1 MLLAIS
7 LFSSEQVQAYSL
19 TKDRPVFL
27 AWPLPS
33 YIGVARISQFPN
45 TPWTWNYLGLNPGM
59 QCTPAFGY
67 LEAWLPTWRDT
78 SISWEQDAAQADP
91 HQFQMIECY
100 STGGEAGTNGH
111 EATDIKAAAGTPA
124 LASAEGKVAGWRL
137 NDLNSLLVLKHCLG
151 GKWDSSNECA
161 GGVKWYTTYMHIIVD
176 PELQK
181 MDLDVK
187 EGAPVGTIYNQGDN
201 SHLHFEVGLNER
213 NYANYVNPW
222 GRDEAP
228 WIGCM
233 WKDESICVQSNPGY
247 ERYLFSTPNGRMFLK
262 QDNIAAVEIHHIEN
276 ADQVQLYGDRMAM
289 LMKGGTLFVTDKR
302 YGHVPAGGHDFTFNW
317 VKVADQV
324 TAFQVTAHRLAVLN
338 GNGILQVQ
346 DGPLAESWEL
356 RQEGVKSFSISDHR
370 VGVLTQDGRLKVMEG
385 DLDAQWM
392 NIAENVA
399 AFQLIDS
406 RIAVLDPQGNLTVQ
420 EGPLTFEWKA
430 MGTAIKSFQLSGTR
444 VAVVNNKNELWVN
457 DGNLRAEYI
466 FQGNN
471 PQSFQ
476 LADDRIVVQLDGK
489 WKLKTGS
496 LFKGWSEMPVFSVE
510 NVILN
515 GGIPVT
521 ID

>member
-1 MLLAIS
+1 MLAMS
-7 LFSSEQVQAYSL
+7 LFSSGHVQAYSP
-19 TKDRPVFL
+19 TKERPVFL

-67 LEAWLPTWRDT
+67 LEAWLPTWRDP

-100 STGGEAGTNGH
+100 STAGEAGTNGH

-124 LASAEGKVAGWRL
+124 LASADGKVAGWRL

-151 GKWDSSNECA
+151 GSWDSNNECA

-176 PELQK
+176 PQLQQ
-181 MDLDVK
+181 MDLDIK
-187 EGAPVGTIYNQGDN
+187 EGAPLGTIYNQGDN
-201 SHLHFEVGLNER
+201 SHLHFEVGLTER
-213 NYANYVNPW
+213 SYANYVNPW

-228 WIGCM
+228 WVGCM

-262 QDNIAAVEIHHIEN
+262 QDNGPAVEIHQVEN
-276 ADQVQLYGDRMAM
+276 VDQIQLHGDRIAM
-289 LMKGGTLFVTDKR
+289 LMKDGSLFVTDKR
-302 YGHVPAGGHDFTFNW
+302 YKDIPAGGHDFTFNW

-324 TAFQVTAHRLAVLN
+324 SAFQVTDQRIAVLDAN
-338 GNGILQVQ
+338 SNLQVQ
-346 DGPLAESWEL
+346 EGALTATWKL
-356 RQEGVKSFSISDHR
+356 KQENVKSFSISNHR
-370 VGVLTQDGRLKVMEG
+370 VGALNQNGQLKILEGKLDG
-385 DLDAQWM
+385 QWF

-406 RIAVLDPQGNLTVQ
+406 RIAVLDLQGNLGVQ
-420 EGPLTFEWKA
+420 EGPLTFEWKP
-430 MGTAIKSFQLSGTR
+430 MGENIKSFQLSGTR
-444 VAVVNNKNELWVN
+444 VAVVNDKNELWVN

-466 FQGNN
+466 FQGVNL
-471 PQSFQ
+471 QSFQ
-476 LADDRIVVQLDGK
+476 LADDRIIVEMDGS

-496 LFKGWSEMPVFSVE
+496 LFKGWGNVAGFSVE

-521 ID
+521 IN